1 MALMNTGLKV
11 GGSIVVGAGVML
23 LAPIVVPVFVSAFK
37 PVAKAAIKGSMIAYG
52 KVREVAAETAETLE
66 DLAAEA
72 KAELAE
78 TPAPKPARSKKATA
92 KK

>member
-1 MALMNTGLKV
+1 MALMKSGMKF
-11 GGSIVVGAGVML
+11 GGTIAVGAGVML
-23 LAPIVVPVFVSAFK
+23 LAPIVVPVLVGAFK
-37 PVAKAAIKGSMIAYG
+37 PIAKAAIKGSMIAYG
-52 KVREVAAETAETLE
+52 KVKEVAAETAETLE

-78 TPAPKPARSKKATA
+78 SPAPKKPRSKKAAA

>member
-1 MALMNTGLKV
+1 
-11 GGSIVVGAGVML
+11 ML
-23 LAPIVVPVFVSAFK
+23 LAPIVVPVLVGAFK
-37 PVAKAAIKGSMIAYG
+37 PIAKAAIKGSMIAYG
-52 KVREVAAETAETLE
+52 KVKEVAAETAETLE

-78 TPAPKPARSKKATA
+78 SPAPKKPRSKKAAA